1 MRIERAAVTEA
12 ELTALAEALGR
23 ALAGGELIA
32 LEGALGSGKTRF
44 VKGLARGLGLEA
56 DAVCSPSFIICRRH
70 GDRLAHVDAF
80 RLHGP
85 EELATIGW
93 DEMVADEAL
102 VIAVEWS
109 NRIAEALPA
118 SRIDVTL
125 GHAGPETRSVIIEA
139 SDDLADRLERID
151 ERAIFASP

>member
-1 MRIERAAVTEA
+1 M
-12 ELTALAEALGR
+12 
-23 ALAGGELIA
+23 
-32 LEGALGSGKTRF
+32 
-44 VKGLARGLGLEA
+44 
-56 DAVCSPSFIICRRH
+56 
-70 GDRLAHVDAF
+70 DAF
-80 RLHGP
+80 RLHGA

-93 DEMVADEAL
+93 DEMVADEQL

-125 GHAGPETRSVIIEA
+125 EHAGPETRSVIIEA
-139 SDDLADRLERID
+139 SEDLADRLERID